1 MDNPFKDI
9 SRSLAK
15 KLIITV
21 GILMALG
28 GGISWQMLISSG
40 KKNLMNDAV
49 GYTASYSDLV
59 KKSIRYNMLVANRDP
74 IQHIIESIGSTENI
88 KGLRIFDSRGRIFYA
103 ANRSEVGHTTDKA
116 SFACAGCHIVPGKAP
131 EKNADGR
138 RWTTV
143 ESPAGY
149 RVLTFVDP
157 IFNEASC
164 YTASCH
170 VHAREQKVLGILE
183 TDFSLA
189 SVDSDIR
196 AQALDTTIYAA
207 LFLGA
212 SALILY
218 MVLRRFVLKPVST
231 IAGSMKK
238 VAKGSLNETAPV
250 TSRDEMGMLAETFNM
265 MTKDLKAA
273 KQKVDNWTQT
283 LEEEIARKKGELK
296 KSQDKLIQAEK
307 LAALGR
313 LTSDV
318 AHEIRNPLTSIG
330 GFAHRMEKLALSEK
344 EKECAGIVV
353 AEVKRLE
360 KVLRDVLAFS
370 GEEKFHFERNAA
382 DEVIRDVSALY
393 RNLCEDLSVRLEV
406 TAGENLP
413 PVLMDRNRA
422 KQALGNLF
430 ANALDAMPGG
440 GLLSLTACMEELN
453 DAIFVAI
460 KISDTGAGMP
470 EEKLT
475 RIFEPFF
482 STKVIR
488 GTGLGLPITKKI
500 MEEHGGF
507 VRVES
512 VEGRGSTF
520 SLYFPYQSEEE
531 SLKIKCW
538 EFMKCGR
545 EKGTAMKCPAFPHFG
560 RICWAV
566 AGTLCEG
573 KAQGTFALKYEDCLK
588 CEYYR
593 KVSSKEV

>member
-9 SRSLAK
+9 SQSLAK

-21 GILMALG
+21 GILMMLG

-40 KKNLMNDAV
+40 KKNLMNNAV

-59 KKSIRYNMLVANRDP
+59 KRSVRYNMLVANRDS
-74 IQHIIESIGSTENI
+74 IQHIVESIGATEKI
-88 KGLRIFDSRGRIFYA
+88 KGLRIFDSRGKIFY
-103 ANRSEVGHTTDKA
+103 SSDKTEIGHSAGKS
-116 SFACAGCHIVPGKAP
+116 SFACAGCHLVPGKAP
-131 EKNADGR
+131 AQHAGEI

-143 ESPAGY
+143 RSPAGY
-149 RVLTFVDP
+149 RILTFVDP
-157 IFNEASC
+157 IYNEDSC
-164 YTASCH
+164 ATASCH

-196 AQALDTTIYAA
+196 AQAFDTTIYAV

-218 MVLRRFVLKPVST
+218 MVLRRFVLAPVYT

-238 VAKGSLNETAPV
+238 VAKGSLNETVPV
-250 TSRDEMGMLAETFNM
+250 TSRDEIGMLAGTFNM
-265 MTKDLKAA
+265 MTKDLRAA
-273 KQKVDNWTQT
+273 REKVDNWTQT

-330 GFAHRMEKLALSEK
+330 GFAHRMEQFALSEK
-344 EKECAGIVV
+344 EKEYAGIV
-353 AEVKRLE
+353 ATEVKRLE

-370 GEEKFHFERNAA
+370 GEERFHFTRNSA

-393 RNLCEDLSVRLEV
+393 RKLCEDLNVRLEV
-406 TAGENLP
+406 TAGEDLP
-413 PVLMDRNRA
+413 LVLMDRNRA

-430 ANALDAMPGG
+430 ANALDAMPDGG
-440 GLLSLTACMEELN
+440 VLSIGACTEELN
-453 DAIFVAI
+453 GAYFVAI

-470 EEKLT
+470 EEKLS

-482 STKVIR
+482 SAKVIR
-488 GTGLGLPITKKI
+488 GTGLGLPIAKKI

-507 VRVES
+507 VKAES
-512 VEGRGSTF
+512 VEGRGSRF
-520 SLYFPYQSEEE
+520 GLYFPYQSEEE
-531 SLKIKCW
+531 SLKINCW

-545 EKGTAMKCPAFPHFG
+545 EKETAMKCPAFPHFG

-573 KAQGTFALKYEDCLK
+573 RVQGTFALKYEDCMK

-593 KVSSKEV
+593 KVRDKEA

>member
-9 SRSLAK
+9 SQSLAK

-21 GILMALG
+21 GIVMALG

-40 KKNLMNDAV
+40 KKNLMKNAV
-49 GYTASYSDLV
+49 GHTASYSDLV
-59 KKSIRYNMLVANRDP
+59 KKSVRYNMLMANRAA
-74 IQHIIESIGSTENI
+74 IQHIVESIGSTENI
-88 KGLRIFDSRGRIFYA
+88 KGLRIFDSRGRIFYSSD
-103 ANRSEVGHTTDKA
+103 RKEIGHSADMA
-116 SFACAGCHIVPGKAP
+116 SFTCAGCHTPRGKP
-131 EKNADGR
+131 SEMNADGR

-143 ESPAGY
+143 ASPAGY

-157 IFNEASC
+157 IYNEASC

-170 VHAREQKVLGILE
+170 VHVREQRVLGILE

-189 SVDSDIR
+189 SVDSGIR
-196 AQALDTTIYAA
+196 AQAIDTTIYAV

-218 MVLRRFVLKPVST
+218 LVLRRFVLKPVST
-231 IAGSMKK
+231 IAGSMKE
-238 VAKGSLNETAPV
+238 VARGNLNETAPV

-265 MTKDLKAA
+265 MTKDLKTAR
-273 KQKVDNWTQT
+273 QKVDNWTQT

-318 AHEIRNPLTSIG
+318 AHQIRNPLTSIG
-330 GFAHRMEKLALSEK
+330 GFAHRMKKFAVSEE

-353 AEVKRLE
+353 EEVKRLE
-360 KVLRDVLAFS
+360 KVLQDVLAFS
-370 GEEKFHFERNAA
+370 GEEEFHCERSAA
-382 DEVIRDVSALY
+382 DDVIRDVASLY
-393 RNLCEDLSVRLEV
+393 RNLCEELSVRMEII
-406 TAGENLP
+406 AGGNLP
-413 PVLMDRNRA
+413 LVLMDRNRA
-422 KQALGNLF
+422 RQALGHLF
-430 ANALDAMPGG
+430 ANALDAMPRGG
-440 GLLSLTACMEELN
+440 VLSLTACLEELN
-453 DAIFVAI
+453 CAVFVVI
-460 KISDTGAGMP
+460 KMSDTGAGMA
-470 EEKLT
+470 EERLK

-488 GTGLGLPITKKI
+488 GTGLGLPVTKKI

-507 VRVES
+507 VKVES
-512 VEGRGSTF
+512 AEGRGSTF
-520 SLYFPYQSEEE
+520 GLYFPYQSEED

-545 EKGTAMKCPAFPHFG
+545 EKDAAMKCPAFPHFG

-573 KAQGTFALKYEDCLK
+573 KARGTFAMKYEDCMK
-588 CEYYR
+588 CAFYQ
-593 KVSSKEV
+593 KVRSKET